1 MLSAIII
8 AEGLSCSTV
17 SACRM
22 FHLDGID
29 KKTTSRSN
37 SIKEFG
43 LGL

>member
-29 KKTTSRSN
+29 NCFINPFN
-37 SIKEFG
+37 SEDY
-43 LGL
+43 